1 MNIYLKKKFLGVL
14 QNMKNNRI
22 PRSENK
28 VKKKIEEERL
38 LQIPVFNI
46 FKIKEFQQFNKLNLT
61 EIEISSLGLTPNYDK
76 MSKLFSWYLCP

>member
-28 VKKKIEEERL
+28 VKKKLRKKDYYKY
-38 LQIPVFNI
+38 QSSTDNDDQF
-46 FKIKEFQQFNKLNLT
+46 FKIVFVSHKN
-61 EIEISSLGLTPNYDK
+61 ISLK
-76 MSKLFSWYLCP
+76 